1 MEMAVGMQR
10 NIGGKMYK
18 IFKYFF
24 VVVSIVGSL
33 LSIVDFLFGFIPLTS
48 TQKLMILGAF
58 VALGIMSC
66 ILPKEEA
73 AEVRMGRS
81 VVVMFLAGLAIILLI
96 NAFSGTTPPPP
107 GNGDTPT
114 VTDSPSNTP
123 IDHATVP
130 PVIDS
135 GNDYSAETVTAFTT
149 GYTYYENGQF
159 DLAFPLIMQSAMD
172 GYPEG
177 ELYVG
182 CCYRDGKGVEQDAEA
197 AFDWFSIA
205 ASHGNAQAQY
215 NLGYCY
221 YRGDGVRTNDTL
233 AFKWFL
239 KSAEQSNR
247 YGLLWTGFCYHKGIG
262 VAQDYDLA
270 QFYYESAKLAGNQDA
285 VDRLAELMQDRG
297 Y

>member
-1 MEMAVGMQR
+1 MQKT
-10 NIGGKMYK
+10 IKH
-18 IFKYFF
+18 IFTII
-24 VVVSIVGSL
+24 SIVGSL
-33 LSIVDFLFGFIPLTS
+33 LSILDFLFGFIPLTLM
-48 TQKLMILGAF
+48 QRVMILCAF
-58 VALGIMSC
+58 GALGIVSC
-66 ILPKEEA
+66 ILPKEA
-73 AEVRMGRS
+73 GAEVGGGRS
-81 VVVMFLAGLAIILLI
+81 IAVVVLFGLAIILLI
-96 NAFSGTTPPPP
+96 RAFTGVSLDPP
-107 GNGDTPT
+107 NGVSTSVEAT
-114 VTDSPSNTP
+114 APSENNIVQNEVVQPIVNTSEP
-123 IDHATVP
+123 EF
-130 PVIDS
+130 
-135 GNDYSAETVTAFTT
+135 SAETIAAFTT
-149 GYTYYENGQF
+149 GYSYYENGQF
-159 DLAFPLIMQSAMD
+159 DLAFPLIMQTAMD

-221 YRGDGVRTNDTL
+221 YRGDGVRTNDSL
-233 AFKWFL
+233 AFEWFL
-239 KSAEQSNR
+239 KSAEQSNK

-285 VDRLAELMQDRG
+285 VNRLAELMQERG